1 MPYSYSYVLVCVQA
15 YDYTCANMS
24 TDSVATT
31 DLNGT

>member
-1 MPYSYSYVLVCVQA
+1 MPYTYSYLLVYVQ
-15 YDYTCANMS
+15 DYEYSCANMS